1 MVSTLLSHSHTW
13 SCLVLDLKELLPI
26 LDRYV
31 ISCIIASHATL
42 YTDLTHD
49 QALFPLLKA
58 LAHLVSVGNLKHKP
72 EALFTLFRQFLTR
85 ISLPRLIHFLD
96 LVLPQLMPVQAAWAG
111 EEKTLVSCHHIRW
124 LREKQSAATP
134 RVQISY
140 FFSSHDNVHHVR
152 IQWNSNP
159 LLLFSDPIMVEALP
173 VEHFRQQASHM
184 THQQHLQMGLRKGM
198 AILIY
203 YVVGKTHYQ
212 AVLIAE
218 ESVMNRG
225 GKGENR
231 LWKRVTPSV
240 TEFAWLPPNIA
251 ESFCKNA
258 LYRVTERTYCAFDTP
273 HLGLDT
279 ENFVADV
286 FVENILYLGDTR
298 SADDLAVFT
307 KMVSS
312 SQSSARTP
320 MRRAAT
326 LEKTW
331 KMSNRNGRIRS
342 IISSNTRRMSLA
354 LLALIWIE
362 PFLALTLTT
371 LQHFRQLKTQKL
383 YMHVDGR
390 PRKVRTVS
398 RGEPCLMYETRLSR
412 MIMQL
417 PPAQMANRDGDAG
430 METMLW
436 DINIIPNELDNGY
449 LMLPPRVLHMS
460 ALGRFGRFTLFSPR
474 VSHSKHLPVFRFVLC
489 FGFGGVCCFVVFL
502 FPVLQVFGIPN
513 SPRSLDLDDRQGFI
527 ASSAMQQKKK
537 KRCSQ
542 KWSLRGYA

>member
-1 MVSTLLSHSHTW
+1 MTSRTS
-13 SCLVLDLKELLPI
+13 LK
-26 LDRYV
+26 
-31 ISCIIASHATL
+31 C
-42 YTDLTHD
+42 
-49 QALFPLLKA
+49 
-58 LAHLVSVGNLKHKP
+58 
-72 EALFTLFRQFLTR
+72 
-85 ISLPRLIHFLD
+85 
-96 LVLPQLMPVQAAWAG
+96 
-111 EEKTLVSCHHIRW
+111 
-124 LREKQSAATP
+124 
-134 RVQISY
+134 
-140 FFSSHDNVHHVR
+140 
-152 IQWNSNP
+152 
-159 LLLFSDPIMVEALP
+159 
-173 VEHFRQQASHM
+173 
-184 THQQHLQMGLRKGM
+184 
-198 AILIY
+198 
-203 YVVGKTHYQ
+203 
-212 AVLIAE
+212 
-218 ESVMNRG
+218 
-225 GKGENR
+225 
-231 LWKRVTPSV
+231 
-240 TEFAWLPPNIA
+240 LPPLD
-251 ESFCKNA
+251 SP
-258 LYRVTERTYCAFDTP
+258 ERIF
-273 HLGLDT
+273 GG
-279 ENFVADV
+279 
-286 FVENILYLGDTR
+286 I
-298 SADDLAVFT
+298 
-307 KMVSS
+307 SS

-342 IISSNTRRMSLA
+342 IISSYTRRMSLA

-449 LMLPPRVLHMS
+449 LMLPPGVLHMS

-474 VSHSKHLPVFRFVLC
+474 VSHSKHLPVFCFVLC

-537 KRCSQ
+537 KASYCWPHLKLVRQSTS
-542 KWSLRGYA
+542 WRGIRFSRNVQASAESVAVGARNDFFLLYAAWVRSRAERPSVSYTKVVMEVAWTGHNLQFTKTN